1 MTDPLSATVSV
12 HGLTKRYG
20 TSTVLDHV
28 SLAVAT
34 GEIRALLGGNGA
46 GKSTLIKILSGVVR
60 ADAGWVGVGGV
71 PTVVASPRD
80 ASAAGIAT
88 LHQELAIVP
97 GLSVAE
103 NVLLGR
109 PTPHRLGCVRWGTV
123 NARARELFAL
133 LGQDIDVRQD
143 AARLSPV
150 AKTMTAIAR
159 ALSLDARLLILD
171 EPTASLTDQET
182 SQLFTAVRN
191 LAASGVGVLYVS
203 HRLDEIVSLCGT
215 FSVLRNGQ
223 LVADGAVAQTSPD
236 ALITAMA
243 GRSFD
248 ALFPPRAS
256 VPAGAPRLVARG
268 LVGKVVRD
276 ADLDLATGEIVGIA
290 GLAGSGRS
298 ELLRLVAGAQRKHR
312 GSITVDGRPL
322 TRGSL
327 PEAQAAGVALVP
339 QERRSDGLVPDTIER
354 NVNLTR
360 LRALSWGGAAVARRR
375 SSAHA
380 RENADRL
387 DVVRQSLRQQVL
399 TLSGGN
405 QQKILLA
412 KFLALDPSVLL
423 LDEPTRGVDVGTKAE
438 IYSLLRSLAET
449 GTAVCVVSSE
459 LSELIGLCDR
469 IVVLQDGAKV
479 ADLSAAGLTEEGL
492 LNACYGRVPVV
503 IERCS

>member
-1 MTDPLSATVSV
+1 MTGVQTC
-12 HGLTKRYG
+12 
-20 TSTVLDHV
+20 
-28 SLAVAT
+28 
-34 GEIRALLGGNGA
+34 ALP
-46 GKSTLIKILSGVVR
+46 I
-60 ADAGWVGVGGV
+60 
-71 PTVVASPRD
+71 
-80 ASAAGIAT
+80 
-88 LHQELAIVP
+88 
-97 GLSVAE
+97 
-103 NVLLGR
+103 
-109 PTPHRLGCVRWGTV
+109 C
-123 NARARELFAL
+123 
-133 LGQDIDVRQD
+133 
-143 AARLSPV
+143 
-150 AKTMTAIAR
+150 
-159 ALSLDARLLILD
+159 
-171 EPTASLTDQET
+171 
-182 SQLFTAVRN
+182 
-191 LAASGVGVLYVS
+191 
-203 HRLDEIVSLCGT
+203 
-215 FSVLRNGQ
+215 
-223 LVADGAVAQTSPD
+223 
-236 ALITAMA
+236 
-243 GRSFD
+243 
-248 ALFPPRAS
+248 
-256 VPAGAPRLVARG
+256 
-268 LVGKVVRD
+268 D